1 MKRLICFAVSD
12 EKRFFQPGPEDMVLV
27 TGMGARAAET
37 ALRLSLSGSRPDLI
51 VAAGFAGG
59 LNPELT
65 LGQLVL
71 DDRAGEVAAR
81 INDRKDSSLFFSG
94 TIYSSPRVLIT
105 PDEKDICRSETKADA
120 VDMESETIRR
130 IAGEQ
135 GIPMIALRAI
145 SDTAQEA
152 LPLDFNQFMT
162 PQGGMCFGRLIAHLM
177 LHPGKIPSLIRFQ
190 KRVIIA
196 ARELAKAFEIVNG
209 ELGVRGCS
217 G

>member
-12 EKRFFQPGPEDMVLV
+12 EKRFFQPAPNDTVLV

-37 ALRLSLSGSRPDLI
+37 ALRKSLADSRPDLI

-65 LGQLVL
+65 LGQVVL
-71 DDRAGEVAAR
+71 DDREGNLAAC
-81 INDRKDSSLFFSG
+81 INARRDPEIFVSGNISSSA
-94 TIYSSPRVLIT
+94 RVLIT
-105 PDEKDICRSETKADA
+105 PGEKGEYRSETHADA

-135 GIPMIALRAI
+135 GIPMIALRVI

-152 LPLDFNQFMT
+152 LPLDFNPFMT
-162 PQGGMCFGRLIAHLM
+162 PQGGMRFGRLIFHLM
-177 LHPGKIPSLIRFQ
+177 LHPGKVPSLIRFQ
-190 KRVIIA
+190 KRVSIA
-196 ARELAKAFEIVNG
+196 ARELAKA
-209 ELGVRGCS
+209 LSC
-217 G
+217 